1 MFIRSSGVHALM
13 GQGCVGSKK
22 RTSRYYTG
30 GHNVIPV
37 FVKDKE
43 TGVTVKMQ
51 KTEVVRLDEFKYL
64 G

>member
-1 MFIRSSGVHALM
+1 MAAKSGP
-13 GQGCVGSKK
+13 
-22 RTSRYYTG
+22 SRYYTG